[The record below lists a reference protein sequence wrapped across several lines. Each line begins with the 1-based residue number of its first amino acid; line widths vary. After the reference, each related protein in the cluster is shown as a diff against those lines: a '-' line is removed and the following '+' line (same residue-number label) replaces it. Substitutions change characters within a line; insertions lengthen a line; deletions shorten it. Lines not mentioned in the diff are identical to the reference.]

1 MEQNKFSTDSG
12 LGCDVLKIEVDP
24 DMQQCMIELMV
35 HWLIVLAIRSV
46 RRA

>member
-1 MEQNKFSTDSG
+1 M
-12 LGCDVLKIEVDP
+12 KIEVNP

-35 HWLIVLAIRSV
+35 HRLIVLAIRSV